1 MLYIETEEDYCK
13 IVEQFSDMIFRIAYQ
28 NLFHIN
34 DAEDVVQDVFLK
46 LLKQKDKCL
55 GFLLLILHNYL

>member
-1 MLYIETEEDYCK
+1 MLYIKTEEDYCK

-46 LLKQKDKCL
+46 LLKQKDK
-55 GFLLLILHNYL
+55 